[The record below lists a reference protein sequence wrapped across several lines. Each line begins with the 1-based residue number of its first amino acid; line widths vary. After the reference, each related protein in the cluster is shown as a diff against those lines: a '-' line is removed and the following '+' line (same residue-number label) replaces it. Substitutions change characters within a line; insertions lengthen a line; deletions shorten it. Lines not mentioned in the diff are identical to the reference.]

1 MEWIEITASSEHEAL
16 DRALDELGVHRD
28 EAEWEVIE
36 VSKARLGGLLGR
48 SEARIRARIKPV
60 SREKPRTSRDRARG
74 GRSSGGKG
82 RRGDGNKGNGR
93 RGKGAQQQSGNKQED
108 RKQEDRKQDGRKQ
121 GDRKQGDRKQDAGKS
136 ENAKKDGSRDANR
149 RGGDGRSGTKS
160 SAQDRDRTR
169 PGRNRSGRR
178 GGAAASGGGRRPAG
192 SDRPDSGN
200 GDRDRRDE
208 ASGRKA
214 RGGERGGAPVNE
226 GAERDEE
233 SVPIDEQADIAEDFV
248 AGLVEAFD
256 VDADI
261 GIDADDEDWV
271 LQITVEGSE
280 LGLLVGRGGAT
291 ITAIEE
297 LTRTVLQRRTGGQ
310 AARVRVDV
318 GGYRAARRKAL
329 EEFARGLIDKVRETG
344 RAQELEPMSAADRKV
359 VHGVAAEDDDV
370 TTSSEGE
377 EPRRR
382 VVIHPA

>member
-60 SREKPRTSRDRARG
+60 SREKPQTSRDRSRG

-93 RGKGAQQQSGNKQED
+93 RGNKQTGRGKGAQQQSGNKQED
-108 RKQEDRKQDGRKQ
+108 RKQG
-121 GDRKQGDRKQDAGKS
+121 GGKS
-136 ENAKKDGSRDANR
+136 ENADKDGPRDGNR

-169 PGRNRSGRR
+169 PGQNRSGRR
-178 GGAAASGGGRRPAG
+178 GGATAPGSRRRAG

-226 GAERDEE
+226 GPDRDEE

-261 GIDADDEDWV
+261 GVDADDEDWV

-329 EEFARGLIDKVRETG
+329 EEFARSLIDKVRETG